1 MNTIPVAN
9 SAHPARPDQATP
21 PAGTAQPAT
30 AMQPDGTA
38 QPAAAKQPDGTAQP
52 AVSARALSRHF
63 GNVRAVDNI
72 DLGIDTGEIVALLGP
87 NGAGKT
93 TLLDMVLGFTKPSR
107 GTLEVLGQT
116 PGSPALTGHIGA
128 MLQTGGMLR
137 DLTAAETLRFLAD
150 CLPFHLPVS
159 DVIERAGMS
168 DFASRKIAKC
178 SGGQIQ
184 RIRFGAALLSDPE
197 LLILDEPTAGL
208 DATARRD
215 FWEHI
220 RADAAR
226 GRTIIFATHYLQEAQ
241 DLAER
246 VILMNNGRI
255 VADGSVADITAQQR
269 HHLTVTWNP
278 QAAISPEELAR
289 RTGADTVARDGD
301 LVRFTVADSDR
312 LAAVILNEGLGSHL
326 QISAA
331 SLEDAFFSLT
341 ASPHTDSPAAAAP
354 EGALS

>member
-1 MNTIPVAN
+1 MNTRPAAN
-9 SAHPARPDQATP
+9 SAHPARPEQATP
-21 PAGTAQPAT
+21 PAR
-30 AMQPDGTA
+30 TA
-38 QPAAAKQPDGTAQP
+38 QPAAAMQPAGTTKP
-52 AVSARALSRHF
+52 AVSARALSRSF

-72 DLGIDTGEIVALLGP
+72 DLRIDTGEIVALLGP

-93 TLLDMVLGFTKPSR
+93 TLLDMVLGFTKPIR
-107 GTLEVLGQT
+107 GTLEVFGQT

-137 DLTAAETLRFLAD
+137 DLTAAETLHFLAD

-215 FWEHI
+215 FWEHT

-255 VADGSVADITAQQR
+255 VADGSVAEITAQQR
-269 HHLTVTWNP
+269 HHLTVIWNP
-278 QAAISPEELAR
+278 QATVTPEELAR
-289 RTGADTVARDGD
+289 RTGADTVERDGD

-312 LAAVILNEGLGSHL
+312 LAAVILGEGLGSHL

-341 ASPHTDSPAAAAP
+341 ASPHPDSPATATP

>member
-1 MNTIPVAN
+1 MNITPGVNSPHPIPA
-9 SAHPARPDQATP
+9 AHPA
-21 PAGTAQPAT
+21 
-30 AMQPDGTA
+30 
-38 QPAAAKQPDGTAQP
+38 
-52 AVSARALSRHF
+52 VEARALSRSF
-63 GNVRAVDNI
+63 GNVRAVDHLSLTI
-72 DLGIDTGEIVALLGP
+72 TTGEIVAILGP

-116 PGSPALTGHIGA
+116 PGSPALTGRIGA

-137 DLTAAETLRFLAD
+137 DLTAAETLHFLAD

-241 DLAER
+241 DMAER

-255 VADGSVADITAQQR
+255 VADGSIAEITAQQR

-278 QAAISPEELAR
+278 QAAITPEELAS
-289 RTGADTVARDGD
+289 RTGADTVERDGD

-312 LAAVILNEGLGSHL
+312 LAAVILGEGLGSHL

-331 SLEDAFFSLT
+331 SLEDAFFTLT
-341 ASPHTDSPAAAAP
+341 AAPRTDFPAAAAP
-354 EGALS
+354 EGARS